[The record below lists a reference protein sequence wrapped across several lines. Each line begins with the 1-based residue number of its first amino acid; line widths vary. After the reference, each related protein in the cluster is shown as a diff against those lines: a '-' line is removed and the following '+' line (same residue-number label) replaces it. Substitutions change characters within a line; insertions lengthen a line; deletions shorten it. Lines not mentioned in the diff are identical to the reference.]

1 MDSLVYNIPASM
13 IGAYRGRTVIVRS
26 HDPAEVVGALSA
38 EELTSVAYVQ
48 VLSVR
53 SELEPLMHWGQ
64 GIPVDLVV
72 QDPNVDLPLLYQC
85 APLLDRHA
93 VRLTIPVVPGFSR
106 VVKLAV
112 ALNFAVKL
120 EVSQPAPPL
129 LDELSQVAHSYLHQA
144 TVAQPIEFFHS
155 LFLAFYRGDPVTLW
169 SIQEEDPLHDRY
181 ITDEGEE
188 TLSRRFADS
197 DLKGDLT
204 TFVTRFTESLLA
216 EKAECIGCEVLA
228 HCSGYFKW
236 PDREYR
242 CDVVRTLFRTLK
254 SAAEEL
260 RGDLAAFTSNGQE
273 ERS

>member
-1 MDSLVYNIPASM
+1 MDSVVYNIPASM
-13 IGAYRGRTVIVRS
+13 VEGYRGRTVIVRS

-38 EELTSVAYVQ
+38 EELTSVAHVQ

-72 QDPNVDLPLLYQC
+72 QDPKVDLPLLYQC

-93 VRLTIPVVPGFSR
+93 VRVTIPVAPGFSK

-144 TVAQPIEFFHS
+144 TVAQPIEYFHS

-169 SIQEEDPLHDRY
+169 SIQEEDPLQVRY
-181 ITDEGEE
+181 IRDEGKE

-197 DLKGDLT
+197 DLEGDLT
-204 TFVTRFTESLLA
+204 TFVTRFTEALLA
-216 EKAECIGCEVLA
+216 EKAECSSCDYLV

-242 CDVVRTLFRTLK
+242 CDGVKTLFGTLK

>member
-1 MDSLVYNIPASM
+1 MDSIVYNIPVSM
-13 IGAYRGRTVIVRS
+13 VGVYRSRTVIVRS
-26 HDPAEVVGALSA
+26 HDPAEIVGALSA

-53 SELEPLMHWGQ
+53 SGLEPLMHWGQ

-72 QDPNVDLPLLYQC
+72 QDPELDLPLLYQC

-93 VRLTIPVVPGFSR
+93 VRVTVPVVPGFHR

-112 ALNFAVKL
+112 SLDFAVKL

-129 LDELSQVAHSYLHQA
+129 LDELSRVADWYLHQA
-144 TVAQPIEFFHS
+144 TVAQPVEYFHS

-169 SIQEEDPLHDRY
+169 SIQEEDPLHVRY
-181 ITDEGEE
+181 LTDEGKE

-216 EKAECIGCEVLA
+216 EKAECGSCEVLA

-236 PDREYR
+236 PDRDYR
-242 CDVVRTLFRTLK
+242 CDGVKTLFRTLR

-260 RGDLAAFTSNGQE
+260 RGDLAAFTFAGQE

>member
-1 MDSLVYNIPASM
+1 MDPVVYNIPASM
-13 IGAYRGRTVIVRS
+13 VGAYRGRTVIVRS

-48 VLSVR
+48 LLSVR
-53 SELEPLMHWGQ
+53 SEPERLTHWGQ
-64 GIPVDLVV
+64 GIAVDLVV
-72 QDPNVDLPLLYQC
+72 EDPKVDLPLLYQC

-93 VRLTIPVVPGFSR
+93 VRVTIPVAPGFSR

-129 LDELSQVAHSYLHQA
+129 LDELSQVAHWYLHQA

-169 SIQEEDPLHDRY
+169 SIQEEDPLHVRY
-181 ITDEGEE
+181 ISDEGRE
-188 TLSRRFADS
+188 TLSRRFAES

-204 TFVTRFTESLLA
+204 TFVTRFTEALLA
-216 EKAECIGCEVLA
+216 EKAECSGCEVLA

-236 PDREYR
+236 PRREYG
-242 CDVVRTLFRTLK
+242 CDGVRTLFRTLK

-273 ERS
+273 EGS

>member
-1 MDSLVYNIPASM
+1 MDPVVYNIPAPM
-13 IGAYRGRTVIVRS
+13 VGAYRGRTAIVRS
-26 HDPAEVVGALSA
+26 HDPAEIVGALSA
-38 EELTSVAYVQ
+38 EELTRVAYVQ

-72 QDPNVDLPLLYQC
+72 QDPKVDLPLLYPY
-85 APLLDRHA
+85 APLLDRHP
-93 VRLTIPVVPGFSR
+93 VRVTIPVAPGFSK

-120 EVSQPAPPL
+120 DVSQPAPPL
-129 LDELSQVAHSYLHQA
+129 LDELSRVAHSYLHQA

-169 SIQEEDPLHDRY
+169 SIQEEDPLHVRY
-181 ITDEGEE
+181 ITDEGIE

-197 DLKGDLT
+197 DLKGDVT
-204 TFVTRFTESLLA
+204 TFVTRFTEALLA
-216 EKAECIGCEVLA
+216 EKAECGGCEALA

-242 CDVVRTLFRTLK
+242 CDGVKTLFRTLK